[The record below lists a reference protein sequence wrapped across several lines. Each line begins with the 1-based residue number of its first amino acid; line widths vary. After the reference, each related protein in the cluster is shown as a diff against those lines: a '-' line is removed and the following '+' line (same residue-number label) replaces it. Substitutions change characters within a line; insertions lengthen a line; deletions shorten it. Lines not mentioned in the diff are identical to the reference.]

1 MSRLRN
7 ALLWGG
13 LLLAL
18 AVVNHGVVKRE
29 RILADGRPLL
39 LELAPVDPRALM
51 QGDYMALRYA
61 AQDGIRD
68 ALHAGLGCSQAVA
81 NNSAAAL
88 RCLGNRSVLSPNFN
102 DCGSEGCHDGYAV
115 FAVDADGVGRVLRVQ
130 SAPRP
135 VAAGEVAVRFRER
148 GWFEIRIAGNAW
160 FFPEGQGARYA
171 PARYGELRVD
181 ADGTALLVAL
191 RDAARKP
198 L

>member
-7 ALLWGG
+7 ALFWGG

-18 AVVNHGVVKRE
+18 AVVNHGVFRRE

-61 AQDGIRD
+61 AEGDIMNFLNPDRTCRNPD
-68 ALHAGLGCSQAVA
+68 L
-81 NNSAAAL
+81 NTAAAL
-88 RCLGNRSVLSPNFN
+88 RCLGPHWERSFFIGP
-102 DCGSEGCHDGYAV
+102 CGPAGCHDGYAV
-115 FAVDADGVGRVLRVQ
+115 FAVDADGVGRFLRVQ
-130 SAPRP
+130 AAPRP

-148 GWFEIRIAGNAW
+148 DWREIRIAGNAW

-181 ADGTALLVAL
+181 ADGTALLVGL
-191 RDAARKP
+191 RDDKRKP

>member
-7 ALLWGG
+7 VLLWGG

-18 AVVNHGVVKRE
+18 VVVNHGVVKRE
-29 RILADGRPLL
+29 RILAEGRPLL
-39 LELAPVDPRALM
+39 LALAPVDPRALM

-61 AQDGIRD
+61 AQDGISK
-68 ALHAGLGCSQAVA
+68 ALRPATAE
-81 NNSAAAL
+81 NSARAL
-88 RCLGNRSVLSPNFN
+88 LQMNAFSSP
-102 DCGSEGCHDGYAV
+102 CGPDGCHDGYAV
-115 FAVDADGVGRVLRVQ
+115 FAVDADGVGRFLRVQ
-130 SAPRP
+130 PGPRP

-148 GWFEIRIAGNAW
+148 RWNEIRIAGNAW
-160 FFPEGQGARYA
+160 FFPEGQGERYA

-191 RDAARKP
+191 RDDKRKP

>member
-18 AVVNHGVVKRE
+18 VVVNHGVFRRE

-61 AQDGIRD
+61 AEGDIMNFLNPDRTCRNPD
-68 ALHAGLGCSQAVA
+68 L
-81 NNSAAAL
+81 NTAAAL
-88 RCLGNRSVLSPNFN
+88 RCLGPHWERSFFIGR
-102 DCGSEGCHDGYAV
+102 CGPDGCHDGYAV
-115 FAVDADGVGRVLRVQ
+115 FAVDADGVGRFLRVQ
-130 SAPRP
+130 PAPRP
-135 VAAGEVAVRFRER
+135 VAVGEVAVRFRER
-148 GWFEIRIAGNAW
+148 DWREIRIAGNAW
-160 FFPEGQGARYA
+160 FFPEGLGARYA
-171 PARYGELRVD
+171 PAHDGDLRGD
-181 ADGTALLVAL
+181 AAGTALLVAW
-191 RDAARKP
+191 RAAARKP

>member
-29 RILADGRPLL
+29 RIRAEGRPLL
-39 LELAPVDPRALM
+39 LALAPVDPRALM
-51 QGDYMALRYA
+51 QGDYMALSYA
-61 AQDGIRD
+61 AQDGILD
-68 ALHAGLGCSQAVA
+68 ALHAGWRCSSVVP

-88 RCLGNRSVLSPNFN
+88 RCLGDRYLLSPGYR
-102 DCGSEGCHDGYAV
+102 DCGREGCHDGYAV
-115 FAVDADGVGRVLRVQ
+115 FAVDADDVGRFLRVQ
-130 SAPRP
+130 PAPRP

-148 GWFEIRIAGNAW
+148 DWFEIRIAGNAW

-181 ADGTALLVAL
+181 ADGTALLVGL
-191 RDAARKP
+191 RDDRRKP

>member
-7 ALLWGG
+7 PLLWGG

-29 RILADGRPLL
+29 RILAEGRPLL

-61 AQDGIRD
+61 AEQDI
-68 ALHAGLGCSQAVA
+68 LKAVGHVS
-81 NNSAAAL
+81 NGNSAWAL
-88 RCLGNRSVLSPNFN
+88 RQMTAFPAQCAP
-102 DCGSEGCHDGYAV
+102 DGCHDGYAV

-130 SAPRP
+130 PAPRP
-135 VAAGEVAVRFRER
+135 VAPGEVVVRFRER
-148 GWFEIRIAGNAW
+148 DWFQIRIAGNAW

-191 RDAARKP
+191 RDEARKP

>member
-1 MSRLRN
+1 MSRLHN
-7 ALLWGG
+7 VLLGGG

-18 AVVNHGVVKRE
+18 VVVNHGVVKRE
-29 RILADGRPLL
+29 RILAGGRPLL

-51 QGDYMALRYA
+51 QGDYMALSYKA
-61 AQDGIRD
+61 EHDISKAVGHASDG
-68 ALHAGLGCSQAVA
+68 
-81 NNSAAAL
+81 NSAPAL
-88 RCLGNRSVLSPNFN
+88 LQMNAFSST
-102 DCGSEGCHDGYAV
+102 CGPDGCHDGYAV
-115 FAVDADGVGRVLRVQ
+115 FAVDADGVGRFLRVQ
-130 SAPRP
+130 PAPRP

-148 GWFEIRIAGNAW
+148 DWREIRIAGNAW

-171 PARYGELRVD
+171 PAHYGELRVD

>member
-1 MSRLRN
+1 MTRLRN
-7 ALLWGG
+7 VLLWGG

-29 RILADGRPLL
+29 RILAEGRPLL

-61 AQDGIRD
+61 AGQDILK
-68 ALHAGLGCSQAVA
+68 AVSHASDG
-81 NNSAAAL
+81 NSAWAL
-88 RCLGNRSVLSPNFN
+88 RQMGTFTTR
-102 DCGSEGCHDGYAV
+102 CGPDGCHDGYAV
-115 FAVDADGVGRVLRVQ
+115 FAVDADGVGRFLRVQ
-130 SAPRP
+130 PAPRP

-148 GWFEIRIAGNAW
+148 DWFEIRIAGNAW

-171 PARYGELRVD
+171 PAGYGELRVD
-181 ADGTALLVAL
+181 ADGTALLVGL
-191 RDAARKP
+191 RDDKRKP